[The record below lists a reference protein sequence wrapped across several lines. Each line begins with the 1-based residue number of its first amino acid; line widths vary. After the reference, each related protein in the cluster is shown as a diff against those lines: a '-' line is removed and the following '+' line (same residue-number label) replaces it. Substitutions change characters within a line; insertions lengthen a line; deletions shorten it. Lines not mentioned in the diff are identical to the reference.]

1 MRSKRTLKPLN
12 HGRIL
17 AIAVPIMLSNASV
30 PLVGLSDTFVMG
42 RLEGQ
47 GLIGGVG
54 FAATVLTL
62 VFWLFNF
69 FRHST
74 TAYMAQA
81 VGRRDLDEQSLIVW
95 RNGGAAATV
104 GALVVVC
111 QWPIAEFGFWLM
123 HSQTEL
129 VNQTARA
136 YFDIRIWS
144 APFVLI
150 NYVVMGVL
158 IARQRSGAV
167 LIIQLILNTSNIA
180 LNIYLGLRLGYG
192 VEGVAWASVLAT
204 LSATVIG
211 LWLLLSEGFTRKK
224 LPTRAQF
231 FDLDYWRRAAGNARD
246 LAIRVIFLE
255 LAFALF
261 ERRMDA
267 YGPTTLDAAIA
278 LAQLINVTA
287 FFIDGFAFATE
298 SYVGESVGAKK
309 RRRFWRAFWM
319 TTLWATLAAVGLAL
333 LLLLFGEWLLLQ
345 ISGSDNLTMRGMDFM
360 LWVVAMPLVSVWAY
374 QLDGAY
380 IGASETIEMRNQMI
394 VSFGVYL
401 LVMLIAQSV
410 IGAHGLWLAFVVF
423 NATRGVTLFLRMP
436 ALERRAGLIP

>member
-180 LNIYLGLRLGYG
+180 LNIYLG
-192 VEGVAWASVLAT
+192 
-204 LSATVIG
+204 
-211 LWLLLSEGFTRKK
+211 
-224 LPTRAQF
+224 
-231 FDLDYWRRAAGNARD
+231 
-246 LAIRVIFLE
+246 
-255 LAFALF
+255 
-261 ERRMDA
+261 
-267 YGPTTLDAAIA
+267 
-278 LAQLINVTA
+278 
-287 FFIDGFAFATE
+287 
-298 SYVGESVGAKK
+298 
-309 RRRFWRAFWM
+309 
-319 TTLWATLAAVGLAL
+319 
-333 LLLLFGEWLLLQ
+333 
-345 ISGSDNLTMRGMDFM
+345 
-360 LWVVAMPLVSVWAY
+360 
-374 QLDGAY
+374 
-380 IGASETIEMRNQMI
+380 
-394 VSFGVYL
+394 
-401 LVMLIAQSV
+401 
-410 IGAHGLWLAFVVF
+410 
-423 NATRGVTLFLRMP
+423 
-436 ALERRAGLIP
+436 